1 MGGQVAAVR
10 EPTGAIDTNRM
21 DLAAVGTAAKLARVF
36 AKHTAKK
43 WQLSTDTCEKA
54 EFVIS
59 ELCGNAIKATGTIEA
74 VGPRDE
80 PVQTITLRL
89 ALLKTPSLVVEVE
102 DADLDTPK
110 LQDGSEE
117 LAENG
122 RGLFLVEALSKRWG
136 FYHTTD
142 GRKVV
147 WAEIDAIR
155 ANSSGEE
162 R

>member
-43 WQLSTDTCEKA
+43 WQLSTATCEMA

-59 ELCGNAIKATGTIEA
+59 ELCGNAIKATGTIA
-74 VGPRDE
+74 TVGPRDE
-80 PVQTITLRL
+80 PTQIINLRL
-89 ALLKTPSLVVEVE
+89 ALLKTRSIMIEVE
-102 DADLDTPK
+102 DADLATPK
-110 LQDGSEE
+110 IQDGLEE
-117 LAENG
+117 LAEGG
-122 RGLFLVEALSKRWG
+122 RGLFIVQALSKQWG
-136 FYHTTD
+136 FYHTVN

-147 WAEIDAIR
+147 WAEIEAIR
-155 ANSSGEE
+155 ANSPGEV